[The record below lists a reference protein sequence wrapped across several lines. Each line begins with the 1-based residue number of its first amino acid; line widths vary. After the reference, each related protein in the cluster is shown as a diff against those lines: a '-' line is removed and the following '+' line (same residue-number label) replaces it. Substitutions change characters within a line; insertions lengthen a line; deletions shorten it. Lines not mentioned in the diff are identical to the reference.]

1 MFFNKKIFFIF
12 IFLFQYISPLLFLLK
27 KGEERCLIDEFI
39 ENNYFVVK
47 HKIFTE
53 DKKNLTVFLP
63 HFHLIVKEVGKNK
76 LVYNNNLKSAKAKIS
91 QKVEKTS
98 LYKVCIVVNNHI
110 PKELEQMKIY
120 ANLKITSD
128 NMEKND
134 FSNAIKTDDIIRMDK
149 KSDEII
155 RLINQAS
162 EKQKEQI
169 NIENENSLLTLSNTK
184 IYKYLNLG
192 QVFVSAIIGLIQ
204 LNNFRKFLKSK
215 NIV

>member
-1 MFFNKKIFFIF
+1 M
-12 IFLFQYISPLLFLLK
+12 
-27 KGEERCLIDEFI
+27 
-39 ENNYFVVK
+39 
-47 HKIFTE
+47 
-53 DKKNLTVFLP
+53 
-63 HFHLIVKEVGKNK
+63 KEVGKNK
-76 LVYNNNLKSAKAKIS
+76 LVYNNNLKSMKAKIS